1 MHFRS
6 FGRHNDSDTV
16 CLASAGFMTGAVM
29 SLLLL
34 VIFPVPEALRSTDFW
49 FAFWAAPSRPQALL
63 LWLPCLGLAL
73 WQQARPMRRRWLVG
87 LVFALQGAAL
97 AFSCFALCQASD
109 TGVYLALFSAVLP
122 AFFLLL
128 SQLLVLA
135 SRYRCRRQVALCG
148 LCFGIAAL
156 ARLWGAAQAAQI
168 YFGSIV

>member
-34 VIFPVPEALRSTDFW
+34 VIFPLPEALRSTDFW
-49 FAFWAAPSRPQALL
+49 FSFWAAPSRPQALL

-97 AFSCFALCQASD
+97 AFSCFVLCQASD
-109 TGVYLALFSAVLP
+109 TGVYLALFS
-122 AFFLLL
+122 
-128 SQLLVLA
+128 
-135 SRYRCRRQVALCG
+135 CC
-148 LCFGIAAL
+148 
-156 ARLWGAAQAAQI
+156 
-168 YFGSIV
+168 

>member
-1 MHFRS
+1 
-6 FGRHNDSDTV
+6 
-16 CLASAGFMTGAVM
+16 
-29 SLLLL
+29 
-34 VIFPVPEALRSTDFW
+34 
-49 FAFWAAPSRPQALL
+49 
-63 LWLPCLGLAL
+63 
-73 WQQARPMRRRWLVG
+73 MRRRWLVG

-135 SRYRCRRQVALCG
+135 RRYRCRSQVALCG

-156 ARLWGAAQAAQI
+156 VSR
-168 YFGSIV
+168 